1 MAAASSEQI
10 FDLHRQVQDLH
21 RQIEELVASYNKALG
36 ILTLLV
42 GAFEGFG
49 VDRRMVEDRES
60 STFTFDNPVYP
71 TGFMYAVLSA
81 AEQAR
86 SLIDSQAGR

>member
-60 STFTFDNPVYP
+60 STFNPVYP